1 MTELKIGDSVEI
13 INFYS
18 YYTENEIPKEKELII
33 HGTVSAAKNPNAK
46 IVDIHNEYYIVNYT
60 NSMGKQ
66 MQLGYLAK
74 DLRLIKSKEEEI
86 LHNLEIW

>member
-1 MTELKIGDSVEI
+1 MIELKIGDSVEI

-18 YYTENEIPKEKELII
+18 YYTENEIPKELII

-46 IVDIHNEYYIVNYT
+46 IVAIHNEYYIVNYT
-60 NSMGKQ
+60 NSMEKQ

-74 DLRLIKSKEEEI
+74 DLQLIKSKEEEI